1 MVSIIN
7 LMLEIKKSNL
17 RDVQRCK
24 YYRFLTGG
32 KVKSQDFISVNDTC
46 FSSLIDLSAIKS
58 FTWMKKSFPNYSGT
72 SKFLQ
77 KL

>member
-1 MVSIIN
+1 MVNIII
-7 LMLEIKKSNL
+7 LILEIRKSDL
-17 RDVQRCK
+17 RDVKRYK

-32 KVKSQDFISVNDTC
+32 KVKSQDFIPVNDTC
-46 FSSLIDLSAIKS
+46 FGSLIDLSTIKL
-58 FTWMKKSFPNYSGT
+58 FTWMKNSFPNYSGT